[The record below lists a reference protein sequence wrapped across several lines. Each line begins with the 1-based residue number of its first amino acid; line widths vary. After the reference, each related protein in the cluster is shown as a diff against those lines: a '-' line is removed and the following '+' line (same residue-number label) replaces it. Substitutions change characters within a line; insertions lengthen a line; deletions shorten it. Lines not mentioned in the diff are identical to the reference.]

1 MGEAK
6 RRGDREARIAAAKP
20 KEKKESPE
28 YVAMQP
34 YSNSALQYLWGQFRM
49 FDDMTV
55 NEFHA
60 ATKAKQKEL
69 ADKRVELA
77 ASAEQQALSAERAR
91 LRALAADNIAI
102 ATGLEAASGTMQE
115 G

>member
-6 RRGDREARIAAAKP
+6 RRGTREERSAAATPKP
-20 KEKKESPE
+20 KAPERE
-28 YVAMQP
+28 YVQQIP
-34 YSNSALQYLWGQFRM
+34 YTNSALQYLWGNFKM
-49 FDDMTV
+49 FDNMTV

-60 ATKAKQKEL
+60 AAKAKQKAL
-69 ADKRVELA
+69 ADKRVELQA
-77 ASAEQQALSAERAR
+77 TPEQQARSAERER

-102 ATGLEAASGTMQE
+102 AKGLEAANGAVQE